1 VETRGV
7 RPDLLVVG
15 SRGEGGLK
23 RALMGSTSSHIVQ
36 TVDVPTLVIR
46 VPIFVNEAPPFR
58 LPTTSGAELAA
69 PLPRP
74 DRRRQ
79 ARTSFLRKLC
89 SLLLSNAARARRSR
103 LRWTAAL

>member
-79 ARTSFLRKLC
+79 ARTSRLFAQT
-89 SLLLSNAARARRSR
+89 LLSS
-103 LRWTAAL
+103 LF